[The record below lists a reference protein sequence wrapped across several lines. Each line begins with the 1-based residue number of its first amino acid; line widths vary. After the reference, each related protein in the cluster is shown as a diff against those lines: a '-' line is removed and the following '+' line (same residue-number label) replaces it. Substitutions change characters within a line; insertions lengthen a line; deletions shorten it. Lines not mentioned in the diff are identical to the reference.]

1 MGEKEFN
8 KVYKEFSSSIF
19 RYIYFKV
26 SDYEAAADLTAD
38 TFTRFWKVS
47 LRDSIG
53 NTKAFLFSIANGIV
67 IDYYRKKQKQ
77 KKVSLDVIDE
87 WLLGINDTNEEML
100 SNKQEITYIFKKLK
114 KLKKIYQD
122 ILILYYV
129 EELQIDEISMILN
142 KTENNTRVILH
153 RALQSLKK
161 LL

>member
-8 KVYKEFSSSIF
+8 NAYKEFSSNIF

-26 SDYEAAADLTAD
+26 SDYDIAADLTAD

-47 LRDSIG
+47 LRENID
-53 NTKAFLFSIANGIV
+53 NAKAFLFSIANGIV

-77 KKVSLDVIDE
+77 KRVPFDAIDE
-87 WLLGINDTNEEML
+87 WLLGVTDKNEEVL
-100 SNKQEITYIFKKLK
+100 SNKQEITYIFLKLK
-114 KLKKIYQD
+114 KLKKAYQD
-122 ILILYYV
+122 ILLLYYV
-129 EELQIDEISMILN
+129 EELQIEEISMILN

-153 RALQSLKK
+153 RALQALKK

>member
-8 KVYKEFSSSIF
+8 NVYKEFSSGIF
-19 RYIYFKV
+19 RFIYFKV
-26 SDYEAAADLTAD
+26 SDYEVAADLTAD
-38 TFTRFWKVS
+38 TFTRFWKVA

-53 NTKAFLFSIANGIV
+53 NTKSFLFSIANGIV

-87 WLLGINDTNEEML
+87 WLLGVKDNNEEVL

-114 KLKKIYQD
+114 KLNKNYQD
-122 ILILYYV
+122 ILLLYYV
-129 EELQIDEISMILN
+129 EELQIDEISIILN
-142 KTENNTRVILH
+142 KTENNTRVMLH